1 MDSAI
6 QHESAIGLHMFPPSW
21 TSLPALHPILPLYV
35 VTEHQAELCVI
46 QQIAAGYLFYIQ

>member
-21 TSLPALHPILPLYV
+21 TSLPALHPILPHYV